1 MNNHEDLAIISKELM
16 LEQPFYGLFLIGLN
30 KEFGKAVDTAGVS
43 RQNINYKLV
52 INPDFWNS
60 LSNDHRKGL
69 LWHEVLHI
77 VFDHINLRN
86 SYGDFRLFN
95 IAADCELNQYIP
107 EHLLPEGAILPSTF
121 PDLNLKLRAGT
132 DYYYNE
138 LLKDQQNNSGNS
150 DNGGSL
156 QDLLDALG
164 DEDMHPTWKE
174 FDDMSEAEKR
184 LMTAQAEYQI
194 REAVEEVIK
203 ARGSIPGEISSIYQR
218 IINPEPPKFDWR
230 KYIRNFIGNSYQ
242 VETRTSRK
250 KLNKRFPDFPAMKF
264 KPKKHIL
271 VAIDTSGSVSDT
283 EVKEFL
289 NEIYHLHRAGTEL
302 TVAQC
307 DTEIRDISKYNPR
320 KDIKIYGRGGTEFD
334 PILEYYNKN
343 AHVYTSL
350 VYLTDGECTASI
362 TPRGKMLW
370 VISTNGTPN
379 QQLPGPQIQL
389 N

>member
-1 MNNHEDLAIISKELM
+1 MNKHEELAIISKELM

-30 KEFGKAVDTAGVS
+30 KEFGKAVPTAGVS

-52 INPDFWNS
+52 INPDFWNE
-60 LSNDHRKGL
+60 LSNDHKKGL
-69 LWHEVLHI
+69 LWHEILHI
-77 VFDHINLRN
+77 VFDHINLRS
-86 SYGDFRLFN
+86 SYTDFKLFN

-121 PDLNLKLRAGT
+121 PELNLKLKAGT

-138 LLKDQQNNSGNS
+138 LLKDQQNNNG
-150 DNGGSL
+150 DGGGSL

-164 DEDMHPTWKE
+164 DEDMHETWKE
-174 FDDMSEAEKR
+174 FDNMSEAEKR

-194 REAVEEVIK
+194 REAAEEVIK
-203 ARGSIPGEISSIYQR
+203 ARGYLPGEISNIYHR
-218 IINPEPPKFDWR
+218 ITNPEPPKFDWR

-307 DTEIRDISKYNPR
+307 DTKIRDISKYNPR
-320 KDIKIYGRGGTEFD
+320 KDITIYGRGGTEFD
-334 PILEYYNKN
+334 PILEYYNDN
-343 AHVYTSL
+343 THIYTSL

-379 QQLPGPQIQL
+379 EQLPGPQIQL

>member
-60 LSNDHRKGL
+60 LSNNHRKGL

-132 DYYYNE
+132 HYYYNE
-138 LLKDQQNNSGNS
+138 LLKDQQNNGG
-150 DNGGSL
+150 NGGSL

-218 IINPEPPKFDWR
+218 ITNPEPPKFDWR

>member
-1 MNNHEDLAIISKELM
+1 M
-16 LEQPFYGLFLIGLN
+16 
-30 KEFGKAVDTAGVS
+30 
-43 RQNINYKLV
+43 
-52 INPDFWNS
+52 
-60 LSNDHRKGL
+60 
-69 LWHEVLHI
+69 HI
-77 VFDHINLRN
+77 VFDHINLRS
-86 SYGDFRLFN
+86 SYADFKLFN

-121 PDLNLKLRAGT
+121 PELNLNLKAGT

-138 LLKDQQNNSGNS
+138 LLKDQQNNNCNGNS
-150 DNGGSL
+150 GGSL

-203 ARGSIPGEISSIYQR
+203 ARGYLPGEISSIYQR
-218 IINPEPPKFDWR
+218 ITNPEPPKFDWR

>member
-1 MNNHEDLAIISKELM
+1 MNKHEELAIISKELM

-30 KEFGKAVDTAGVS
+30 KEFGKAVPTAGVS

-52 INPDFWNS
+52 INPDFWS
-60 LSNDHRKGL
+60 ELSNDHKKGL
-69 LWHEVLHI
+69 LWHEILHI
-77 VFDHINLRN
+77 VFDHINLRS
-86 SYGDFRLFN
+86 SYADFRLFN

-121 PDLNLKLRAGT
+121 PELNLKLKAGT

-138 LLKDQQNNSGNS
+138 LLKDQQDNNG
-150 DNGGSL
+150 DGSL

-164 DEDMHPTWKE
+164 DEDMHETWKE
-174 FDDMSEAEKR
+174 FDNMSEAEKR

-194 REAVEEVIK
+194 REAAEEVIK
-203 ARGSIPGEISSIYQR
+203 ARGYLPGEISNIYHR
-218 IINPEPPKFDWR
+218 ITNPEPPKFDWR

-307 DTEIRDISKYNPR
+307 DTKIRDISKYNPK
-320 KDIKIYGRGGTEFD
+320 KDITIYGRGGTEFD
-334 PILEYYNKN
+334 PILEYYNDN
-343 AHVYTSL
+343 IHIYTSL

>member
-1 MNNHEDLAIISKELM
+1 MSKHEELAIISKELM

-30 KEFGKAVDTAGVS
+30 KEFGKAVPTAGVS

-52 INPDFWNS
+52 INPDFWS
-60 LSNDHRKGL
+60 ELSNNHKKGL
-69 LWHEVLHI
+69 LWHEILHI

-138 LLKDQQNNSGNS
+138 LLKDQQNNSGN
-150 DNGGSL
+150 DGSL

-203 ARGSIPGEISSIYQR
+203 ARGSIPGEISSIYHR
-218 IINPEPPKFDWR
+218 ITNPEPPKFDWR

-334 PILEYYNKN
+334 PILEYYNSN
-343 AHVYTSL
+343 THIYTSL

>member
-1 MNNHEDLAIISKELM
+1 MNKHEELAIISKELM

-30 KEFGKAVDTAGVS
+30 KEFGKAVPTAGVS

-107 EHLLPEGAILPSTF
+107 QHLLPEGAILPSTF
-121 PDLNLKLRAGT
+121 PELNLKLKAGT

-138 LLKDQQNNSGNS
+138 LLKDQENNNGNG
-150 DNGGSL
+150 DGSL

-164 DEDMHPTWKE
+164 DEDMHETWKE
-174 FDDMSEAEKR
+174 FDNMSEAEKR

-194 REAVEEVIK
+194 REAAEEVIK
-203 ARGSIPGEISSIYQR
+203 ARGYLPGEISNIYHR
-218 IINPEPPKFDWR
+218 ITNPEPPKFDWR

-250 KLNKRFPDFPAMKF
+250 KFNKRFPDFPAMKF

-320 KDIKIYGRGGTEFD
+320 KDITIYGRGGTEFD
-334 PILEYYNKN
+334 PILEYYNSN
-343 AHVYTSL
+343 THIYTSL
-350 VYLTDGECTASI
+350 VYLTDGECTTSI

-379 QQLPGPQIQL
+379 QQLPGSQIQL